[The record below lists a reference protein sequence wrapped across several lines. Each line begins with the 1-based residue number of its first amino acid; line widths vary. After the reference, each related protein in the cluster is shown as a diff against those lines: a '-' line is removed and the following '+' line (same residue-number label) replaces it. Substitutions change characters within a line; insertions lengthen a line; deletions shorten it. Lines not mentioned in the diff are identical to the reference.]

1 MHRETPHTRGL
12 ELLFDA
18 AASLPAPLLSAAIQL
33 QLFILKNQNPHS
45 AGSASPPLLGPSECI
60 VEHERQR
67 LPQRRARRRRRQVN
81 ARPFVLSALNC
92 FFIYGFWFFVES
104 CSRASS
110 TLRRDGDHGKATPP
124 PCVAQALCLCL
135 QNHLPQHPKQPKTEK
150 VVTHSTARAA
160 VKKMKRG
167 ARATRR
173 RASLLHARSM
183 RKYVA
188 MCITPDK

>member
-33 QLFILKNQNPHS
+33 QLFIHKNQNPHS

-92 FFIYGFWFFVES
+92 FFIYGFWFFF
-104 CSRASS
+104 
-110 TLRRDGDHGKATPP
+110 LKAAAEPHPRCAEMAIMVKQPP
-124 PCVAQALCLCL
+124 PLCCTGAVFVFAKPSASAPQAAQDGEGGDSFYGEGGGKKNETRRESHKKASKPSAR
-135 QNHLPQHPKQPKTEK
+135 PQHAQVCCHVYHP
-150 VVTHSTARAA
+150 
-160 VKKMKRG
+160 
-167 ARATRR
+167 
-173 RASLLHARSM
+173 
-183 RKYVA
+183 
-188 MCITPDK
+188 